1 MINKVNHNPIADL
14 LRDAAA
20 RPAQSRPA
28 SVDSR
33 ADASLQVS
41 YEPLIAQAGQEPV
54 DNAAIVERARQMLL
68 SGELDTPENIREA
81 AKNMIKFGI

>member
-1 MINKVNHNPIADL
+1 MINKINHNPIADL

-20 RPAQSRPA
+20 RPAQTRLA
-28 SVDSR
+28 SVDSG

-41 YEPLIAQAGQEPV
+41 YEPLVAQAGQESV
-54 DNAAIVERARQMLL
+54 DHAAIVERARQMLL
-68 SGELDTPENIREA
+68 SGELDTPENIRAA